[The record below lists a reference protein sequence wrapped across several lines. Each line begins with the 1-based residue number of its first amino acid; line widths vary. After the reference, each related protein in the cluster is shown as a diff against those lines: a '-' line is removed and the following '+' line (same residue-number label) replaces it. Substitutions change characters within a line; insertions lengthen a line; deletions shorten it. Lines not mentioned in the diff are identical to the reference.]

1 MAHGHTEQD
10 VLFRGG
16 PLSEI
21 STDWHPPSP
30 AICQNRRGAC
40 HSSLY
45 WAIVNVREVKEG
57 ERKEGGRNE
66 RKKERKEE
74 RKESEKD
81 GPEGSPKERQR
92 NTLDPRRY
100 YLFYTVVRVPPW
112 HSLDPPAS
120 AACVNL
126 NRERLRGD
134 SPR

>member
-66 RKKERKEE
+66 RKKERKKG
-74 RKESEKD
+74 RKARRMDRRVRQKKD
-81 GPEGSPKERQR
+81 KETRWIHGDIISSIPWYEFPR
-92 NTLDPRRY
+92 GTASTPRRA
-100 YLFYTVVRVPPW
+100 LRV
-112 HSLDPPAS
+112 LI
-120 AACVNL
+120 
-126 NRERLRGD
+126 
-134 SPR
+134 